1 MTQKPLTPE
10 QYRAN
15 QRRMTFGMAYL
26 LHPNKTDKE
35 LEEIAEQASRWY
47 DDEMYELIIK
57 VELMTT
63 EGLRRIVEDESQ
75 PAERREWAYKT
86 LAKRLA
92 DWLKNFLAR

>member
-1 MTQKPLTPE
+1 
-10 QYRAN
+10 
-15 QRRMTFGMAYL
+15 MTFDMAYL
-26 LHPNKTDKE
+26 LHPNKTDEE

-57 VELMTT
+57 V
-63 EGLRRIVEDESQ
+63 GLRRTVEDESQ
-75 PAERREWAYKT
+75 PAERREWAYKA